1 MEQFKNALCSLTQEV
16 CRQLEG
22 QEVPKKLV
30 VTVDNQPT
38 PHVALD
44 FARPALSDLRLTLS
58 IGLLKLPEYGEAA
71 EAIEKDPEL
80 RKGIIIDAGGFLRE
94 PERINITRA
103 LLMNFLW
110 RYMREGVQRD
120 WDETRFLETFR
131 ELEVAF
137 DLKTVVFHTTLPLT
151 NLKVEVPLDF
161 GDGLSLLP
169 ASIKELERWLNPDP
183 ILATLITNGPPRW
196 DPHYVDKP
204 AVLHSRK
211 EVVGRPP
218 TDLYE
223 VPRVN
228 VDDVINALRL
238 VLNAPILPIFQENE
252 MEGLIA
258 WGGGGTS
265 WGWLPPSVRTL
276 VTLNQENATEVM
288 RVWHLLHTSPN
299 IDFLRLPL
307 RRWGSSLQ
315 RPDYED
321 RLIDAWIGLEGL
333 LLGEGEGELSFRA
346 AVRLAEF
353 LGTSGVDRKTIFHAA
368 RDSYNW
374 RSKIVHAGTSNDKAV
389 KKLTRTRPLPEAAQ
403 LTTEYLRS
411 ALLKVLALPGRFDPN
426 RLESDLLGRDAQT
439 L

>member
-1 MEQFKNALCSLTQEV
+1 VEQFKIALRSLTQEV

-22 QEVPKKLV
+22 QEIPKKLV

-44 FARPALSDLRLTLS
+44 FDRPGLSDLRGTLS

-80 RKGIIIDAGGFLRE
+80 SKGIIIDAGGFLCK
-94 PERINITRA
+94 PERTNITRA
-103 LLMNFLW
+103 LLVNFLW
-110 RYMREGVQRD
+110 RYTREGVQCD

-137 DLKTVVFHTTLPLT
+137 DRKTVVFHTTLPLT

-169 ASIKELERWLNPDP
+169 ASIEELERWLNPDP
-183 ILATLITNGPPRW
+183 ILAPFGNGPPRW
-196 DPHYVDKP
+196 DPHHVDKP

-218 TDLYE
+218 TEKYE

-252 MEGLIA
+252 TEGLIA
-258 WGGGGTS
+258 WGGRGTS
-265 WGWLPPSVRTL
+265 WGWLPPSVRTT
-276 VTLNQENATEVM
+276 VTLNQENATEVI
-288 RVWHLLHTSPN
+288 RVWRLLRTTPN
-299 IDFLRLPL
+299 IGFLRLPL

-321 RLIDAWIGLEGL
+321 RLVDAWIGLEGL

-346 AVRLAEF
+346 AVRLAQF
-353 LGTSGVDRKTIFHAA
+353 LGTSGVDRKTIFHVA

-374 RSKIVHAGTSNDKAV
+374 RSKIVHAGTSNDKAI

-426 RLESDLLGRDAQT
+426 RLEFDLLGRDAQA